1 VNPPTFA
8 TLETCLAPRE
18 REPEA
23 GGVVACRK
31 AATQR
36 TMRADTDS
44 AETEPGSPLALAPTA
59 EGLAAIVARI
69 AARDQSALEQLYDST
84 GSRLYALATA
94 ILRVRQDAEEV
105 VCDTYGQAW
114 AEADRYDP
122 ARASVMGWLMMICR
136 SRALDLLRR
145 RRSAALA
152 VDVEAAA
159 GIEDPNPGPAALL
172 ALVEQGSRVHAALAR
187 LQPERREL
195 ITMAF
200 LQGLS
205 HAEIA
210 ARTGLPLGTVKSQV
224 RRGLLQMREEL
235 EDLESR

>member
-1 VNPPTFA
+1 M
-8 TLETCLAPRE
+8 E
-18 REPEA
+18 
-23 GGVVACRK
+23 
-31 AATQR
+31 
-36 TMRADTDS
+36 ADTDS
-44 AETEPGSPLALAPTA
+44 ADAESGSRLAVAQTA

-69 AARDQSALEQLYDST
+69 AARDESALEQLYDAT

-114 AEADRYDP
+114 AEAERYDA
-122 ARASVMGWLMMICR
+122 ARATVMGWLTMICR

-145 RRSAALA
+145 RRSTALA
-152 VDVEAAA
+152 LDIEAAA
-159 GIEDPNPGPAALL
+159 GIEDPSPGPAALL
-172 ALVEQGSRVHAALAR
+172 ALVEQGSRVHSALAR

-195 ITMAF
+195 ISMAF
-200 LQGLS
+200 LEGLS

-210 ARTGLPLGTVKSQV
+210 ARTRLPLGTVKSQV